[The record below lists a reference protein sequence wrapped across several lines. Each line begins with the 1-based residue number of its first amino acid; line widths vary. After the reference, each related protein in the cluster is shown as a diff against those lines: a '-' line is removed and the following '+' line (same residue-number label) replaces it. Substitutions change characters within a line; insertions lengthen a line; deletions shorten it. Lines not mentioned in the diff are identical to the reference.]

1 VGQIA
6 FPLGV
11 KARTPSLRCSKLR
24 VLMVSTEY
32 PPMRGGVGRYTSNL
46 TKALL
51 DADLSKEK
59 EDGQTQKDSIDVS
72 VICDDGG
79 NGQFSGIHPRNS
91 QNSQIL
97 LNIVQRI
104 KPDIVH
110 VQFEPGLY
118 GLELGLSGS
127 KRSVT
132 NIDTFYLKCP
142 VPIVTTFHSIYTLR
156 QWMGQTL
163 VVKKRGKTG
172 NFGIPA
178 RAAVRLWKHFI
189 NYKAFI
195 NLNKQKLLQSRAGIV
210 FSNKMFELLGGGEII
225 YHGAEP
231 SMSNS
236 LSKQQFRSYF
246 SLDGQGAEANT
257 NMKHDLKIALAV
269 GFKTALKG
277 WDIIEKMPVPGGW
290 YIVVNSSKGYYSTEN
305 IDLKKDKIRKSQL
318 VESKIIDLQRGF
330 LTEEDLS
337 RLFFASDAVLL
348 PYKITS
354 GSGVM
359 FDALAH
365 GLPFVATDLD
375 FFKEFSDQ
383 GLGITVKRNPIEF
396 ARGLKLLEEKY
407 DDYAEAVNR
416 FRGRLSWNYIAK
428 EHLKVYNRAV
438 KAKETT

>member
-1 VGQIA
+1 M
-6 FPLGV
+6 
-11 KARTPSLRCSKLR
+11 R

-32 PPMRGGVGRYTSNL
+32 PPMKGGVGRYTSNL

-51 DADLSKEK
+51 NTDVNEEK
-59 EDGQTQKDSIDVS
+59 KDGQAQKDAIDVS
-72 VICDDGG
+72 VICDDSG

-97 LNIVQRI
+97 LKVVEKI

-163 VVKKRGKTG
+163 IVKKSGKTG

-195 NLNKQKLLQSRAGIV
+195 NLNRQKLLQSRAGIV
-210 FSNKMFELLGGGEII
+210 FSNKMFELLGGGDII

-231 SMSNS
+231 SLNTSP
-236 LSKQQFRSYF
+236 SKQQCRSYF
-246 SLDGQGAEANT
+246 SLNSLRAGTTT
-257 NMKHDLKIALAV
+257 NVNHDSRIALAV
-269 GFKTALKG
+269 GFRTALKG
-277 WDIIEKMPVPGGW
+277 WDIIEKMSVPDGW
-290 YIVVNSSKGYYSTEN
+290 IIVFNSSKGYYSTEN
-305 IDLKKDKIRKSQL
+305 LDLKKNRTRQSRMA
-318 VESKIIDLQRGF
+318 ESKIIDLQRGF

-337 RLFFASDAVLL
+337 RLFYASDAVLL
-348 PYKITS
+348 PYKISS

-375 FFKEFSDQ
+375 FFKEFSNQ

-396 ARGLKLLEEKY
+396 ARGLELLKENY
-407 DDYAEAVNR
+407 NHYVEAVNK
-416 FRGRLSWNYIAK
+416 FRGKLNWNYVAK
-428 EHLKVYNRAV
+428 EHLKIYNRAGN
-438 KAKETT
+438 AKKII